1 MTYCGWNSTIE
12 AIPSGV
18 PMITWLHC
26 AEQFLN
32 EKLILDSVGVQS
44 ITTRRMETLM
54 KFR

>member
-12 AIPSGV
+12 AISSGV

-32 EKLILDSVGVQS
+32 EKLILDSENRSVCWCA
-44 ITTRRMETLM
+44 EHHY
-54 KFR
+54 